1 MKDKFEKLKTMK
13 KVILGLIAITI
24 SAASMAQNAK
34 VQSASNY
41 LKYNELNKAKTAID
55 QASTNAKTS
64 DKAKT
69 WNVLGKI
76 YYAIAIDTNA
86 KYANLKDGAIFKAKD
101 AFIKVIG
108 YNDSKIAMQ
117 EVYTYLY
124 VRVYNKIYDDGVK
137 YYNAKDFANAS
148 IYFASCGDIK
158 ATNDELDTTAYY
170 YAANMAA
177 ANEDHEGAI
186 KYFNKLKG
194 SGYENGMI
202 YNKLASQYKASG
214 DTTAAFQMITEG
226 RELYPDNQ
234 SLLIA
239 EFNMYV
245 EIGENQKAIDN
256 IDKAIAANP
265 EKPAYYYVRG
275 KLKETSEDTEGAIVD
290 YKKTIELDPNHLDAN
305 HDLGALYVNSGR
317 KLVEEINAI
326 PANDLKAYDA
336 KKKELDAVY
345 VTALPYLEKAYELDP
360 SDSEVQG
367 ILKQIYLKTGEM
379 EKYKKIQSEID
390 AGN

>member
-1 MKDKFEKLKTMK
+1 MTV
-13 KVILGLIAITI
+13 VIST
-24 SAASMAQNAK
+24 ASFAQNAK

-41 LKYNELNKAKTAID
+41 LKYNELDKAKKAID
-55 QASTNAKTS
+55 QASVHPKTS
-64 DKAKT
+64 EKAKT
-69 WNVLGKI
+69 WFTMGKI
-76 YYAIAIDTNA
+76 YYTIATDTTA
-86 KYANLKDGAIFKAKD
+86 EFASLRDGAIFKSKD
-101 AFIKVIG
+101 AFEKVIA
-108 YNDSKIAMQ
+108 NHDSKIDMQ

-124 VRVYNKIYDDGVK
+124 VRVYNKMYDDGVK

-148 IYFASCGDIK
+148 TYFASCGDIK

-177 ANEDHEGAI
+177 ANEDHENAI
-186 KYFNKLKG
+186 KYFTKLKG
-194 SGYENGMI
+194 SGYENGVI

-214 DTTAAFQMITEG
+214 DTAVAFEMITEG
-226 RELYPDNQ
+226 RALYPDNQ

-245 EIGENQKAIDN
+245 EIGETEKAISN
-256 IDKAIAANP
+256 IDKAIEANP
-265 EKPAYYYVRG
+265 EKAAYYYVRG
-275 KLKETSEDTEGAIVD
+275 KLKETNGDIDGAEAD
-290 YKKTIELDPNHLDAN
+290 YKSTIAIDPDHLDAN

-336 KKKELDAVY
+336 KKKELDLVY

-360 SDSEVQG
+360 SDREVQG
-367 ILKQIYLKTGEM
+367 ILKQIYLKTKDM
-379 EKYKKIQSEID
+379 DKYKKIQAEID
-390 AGN
+390 AAGM